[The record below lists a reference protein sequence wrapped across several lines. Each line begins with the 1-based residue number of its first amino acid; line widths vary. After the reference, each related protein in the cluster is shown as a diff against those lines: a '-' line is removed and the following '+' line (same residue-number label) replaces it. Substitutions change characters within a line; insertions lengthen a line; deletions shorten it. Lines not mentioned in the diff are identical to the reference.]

1 MLTNMALASFLALAA
16 IMTNGAALGQQITME
31 TVNDAAWEGGQASS
45 TSPRVIKL
53 QVLLDR
59 AHASPG
65 VIDGRMGTNTQ
76 KAIAAFREMHGQGKK
91 LGDEIDEQLWE
102 MLTSQNRDPVLV
114 RHVISDADVEGP
126 FIDSV
131 PEDFREMAKLSHL
144 SYTSVQE
151 KLAERFH
158 MTEELLRELNP
169 EAEFDRPGTEIVV
182 ANVMREGLPGKVAR
196 LEIKKE
202 KVRAFDKDDRV
213 LAIYPA
219 TIGSQERPSPMGEFK
234 VTAIAEDPIFYYD
247 PALNFQNV
255 EAQEKLELPP
265 GPNNP
270 VGVVWISI
278 SAKGYGIHGTPDPEG
293 VGKTASHGCIRLTNW
308 DAQELA
314 EHVSKGTTVRI
325 SD

>member
-1 MLTNMALASFLALAA
+1 MNEATWKS
-16 IMTNGAALGQQITME
+16 GKSG
-31 TVNDAAWEGGQASS
+31 S
-45 TSPRVIKL
+45 TSPRLIRL

-65 VIDGRMGTNTQ
+65 AIDGQMGTNTRR
-76 KAIAAFREMHGQGKK
+76 AIAAFREMSGE
-91 LGDEIDEQLWE
+91 GDKGGEEIDEQLWQT
-102 MLTSQNRDPVLV
+102 LSSQDQEPVLV

-126 FIDSV
+126 FIEQM
-131 PEDFREMAKLSHL
+131 PTDFREMAKLDRM
-144 SYTSVQE
+144 SYASVQE

-158 MTEELLRELNP
+158 MSEELLRKLNP
-169 EAEFDRPGTEIVV
+169 EAEFDKVGTEIVV

-196 LEIKKE
+196 LEVQQE
-202 KVRAFDKDDRV
+202 QVRAFDKDDRI

-219 TIGSQERPSPMGEFK
+219 TIGSQERPSPTGDFK
-234 VTAIAEDPIFYYD
+234 VTAIANNPVFYYD
-247 PALNFQNV
+247 PALNLQNV

-278 SAKGYGIHGTPDPEG
+278 SAKGYGIHGTPHPEE

-308 DAQELA
+308 DARELA
-314 EHVSKGTTVRI
+314 KHVSKATTVSIPDAAGRAR
-325 SD
+325 